1 MSTLIVEVVRIN
13 DIVKHDNAD
22 KLEIAVVKGW
32 NCVVQKE
39 QFKIGDLAVYI
50 PIDSVVPQELI
61 DKYNLTYLKHGER
74 VRTVKLRGV
83 ISQGLLLTLPD
94 GVDWKE
100 GKDVTDILKITKY
113 EPPVPGYQSQ
123 SSLPRST
130 AKRLNPL
137 FVKYTDIENIKNY
150 NNVFKEGELVVI
162 TCKVHGSNMRASNL
176 PRYNKT
182 MWDKI
187 KSLFFGKV
195 EFLVGSRNVQ
205 FTFKNKRDFYYK
217 KFNGKN
223 IYVEMAKKYKLDEIL
238 PKGYIIYGEI
248 YGSKIQELT
257 YGKKDGEIDVVFFDL
272 MIDGKYADFE
282 VFKDFC
288 DKHNLPIVPV
298 LYIGEFNKDV
308 LAECTVGNS
317 VLSTVK
323 QIREGCVVKPL
334 KEIYDHSVGRK
345 ILKSINPEYLLKKD
359 RTEYH

>member
-1 MSTLIVEVVRIN
+1 VSSLIVEVVRIK
-13 DIVKHDNAD
+13 DIIKHDNAD

-32 NCVVQKE
+32 SCVVQKE

-50 PIDSVVPQELI
+50 PIDSVIPQELI
-61 DKYNLTYLKHGER
+61 DKYNLTYLRHGDR

-100 GKDVTDILKITKY
+100 GMDVTETMEITKY
-113 EPPVPGYQSQ
+113 EPPEPGYQSQ
-123 SSLPRST
+123 SDLSRST
-130 AKRLNPL
+130 AKRPNPL

-150 NNVFKEGELVVI
+150 NNVLTVI
-162 TCKVHGSNMRASNL
+162 SEKCHGTNMRASNL

-182 MWDKI
+182 FWDKV
-187 KSLFFGKV
+187 KSLFLGKT

-223 IYVEMAKKYKLDEIL
+223 IYVEMAKKYKLDEVL

-282 VFKDFC
+282 VFQDFC
-288 DKHNLPIVPV
+288 NKNNLPYAPI
-298 LYIGEFNKDV
+298 LYVGEFNKDV

-317 VLSTVK
+317 VLSSIK

-334 KEIYDHSVGRK
+334 KETYDHSVGRK